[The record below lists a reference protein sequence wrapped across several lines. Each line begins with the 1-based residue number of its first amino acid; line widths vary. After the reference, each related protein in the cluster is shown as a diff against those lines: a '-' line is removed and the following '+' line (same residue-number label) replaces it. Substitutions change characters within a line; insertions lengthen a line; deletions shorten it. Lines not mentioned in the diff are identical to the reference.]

1 MANASV
7 PSKSQTEDPSFIEL
21 VLRYLPG
28 ELRRSVEEVADAV
41 TPETIARNDIL
52 LRQRGTQ
59 LGQLREYIIGLFTS
73 AVDAAIDEAVEK
85 ATTASTS
92 STSGAPSRSVSSFI
106 ANSGYGGTAVAAS
119 RQASAAS
126 AASATS
132 AASGST
138 PYSPRGFLNG
148 GTRRRRKRYSRSH
161 KKRN

>member
-41 TPETIARNDIL
+41 TPATIARNDIL

-73 AVDAAIDEAVEK
+73 AVDTAIDEAVEK

-92 STSGAPSRSVSSFI
+92 STSGAPSRSASSFV
-106 ANSGYGGTAVAAS
+106 ANAGGSEV
-119 RQASAAS
+119 ASAAS
-126 AASATS
+126 RVSSSTPYS
-132 AASGST
+132 ST
-138 PYSPRGFLNG
+138 PYSPVGFLNG
-148 GTRRRRKRYSRSH
+148 GTRRRHKRRSQSH
-161 KKRN
+161 KKKLTSHTRK

>member
-7 PSKSQTEDPSFIEL
+7 PIKSQTEDPSFIEL

-73 AVDAAIDEAVEK
+73 AVDTAIDEAVEK
-85 ATTASTS
+85 ATTASVS
-92 STSGAPSRSVSSFI
+92 STSGAPSRSVSSFV
-106 ANSGYGGTAVAAS
+106 ANAGSGGTGVAAS

-126 AASATS
+126 AAS

-148 GTRRRRKRYSRSH
+148 GTRRRRKRYHRSH